1 MKEIKQIVE
10 LPLSVADNF
19 LRKNIINDIID
30 NLNLTEFKLF
40 LLIISHRDMLVYL
53 ESIKPN
59 QQFSFPIKKFKA
71 YYAKHFSRNEIKILV
86 DNLKEHKYIK
96 SIDLNT
102 NDEIIVSID
111 KNFDKL
117 KENDH
122 INYKIDLDLIKENN
136 VKFTTMKII
145 FLLNFH
151 KDLKLHRE
159 HLLDFL
165 GYKDKS
171 KIQRRK
177 AVSNI
182 KTIFEKLQ
190 ESELIADYDYHK
202 TEKYF
207 FTCKSLLK
215 EKKKEEEKEDDD
227 FDYEIAF

>member
-1 MKEIKQIVE
+1 MKENKNIVE
-10 LPLSVADNF
+10 LPLSVANNF

-40 LLIISHRDMLVYL
+40 LLIISHRDMLVHL
-53 ESIKPN
+53 KSIKEN
-59 QQFSFPIKKFKA
+59 QKFSFPTKKFKQ
-71 YYAKHFSRNEIKILV
+71 YYSKHFSRNEIKSLV

-96 SIDLNT
+96 SIDLNA
-102 NDEIIVSID
+102 NNELVVSID
-111 KNFDKL
+111 KKFDAL
-117 KENDH
+117 KENDE
-122 INYKIDLDLIKENN
+122 INYKIDLDLIRENN
-136 VKFTTMKII
+136 VKFTAMKII

-151 KDLKLHRE
+151 KELKLHRE

-171 KIQRRK
+171 KEQRK
-177 AVSNI
+177 DAVKNI
-182 KTIFEKLQ
+182 KKVFKKLE

-215 EKKKEEEKEDDD
+215 ENQKNEDKEDDD
-227 FDYEIAF
+227 FDYVIAF

>member
-1 MKEIKQIVE
+1 MKENKQIVE
-10 LPLSVADNF
+10 LPLAVANNF
-19 LRKNIINDIID
+19 LRKNMIDDIID

-40 LLIISHRDMLVYL
+40 LLILSHRDMLVHL
-53 ESIKPN
+53 KSIKEN
-59 QQFSFPIKKFKA
+59 QKFSFPIKKFKQ
-71 YYAKHFSRNEIKILV
+71 YYSKHFSRNEIKSLV

-111 KNFDKL
+111 KKFDKL
-117 KENDH
+117 KENDEK
-122 INYKIDLDLIKENN
+122 NYKIDLDLIKENN

-215 EKKKEEEKEDDD
+215 GKQEKLDDD
-227 FDYEIAF
+227 FDYVIAF

>member
-1 MKEIKQIVE
+1 MKENKQIVE
-10 LPLSVADNF
+10 LPLSVANNF
-19 LRKNIINDIID
+19 LRKNIIDDIID
-30 NLNLTEFKLF
+30 TLNLTEFKLF
-40 LLIISHRDMLVYL
+40 LLILSHRDMLVHL
-53 ESIKPN
+53 KSIKEN
-59 QQFSFPIKKFKA
+59 QKFSFPIKKFKQ
-71 YYAKHFSRNEIKILV
+71 YYSKHFSRNEIKGLV

-96 SIDLNT
+96 DIALNA

-111 KNFDKL
+111 KKFDKL
-117 KENDH
+117 KENDE
-122 INYKIDLDLIKENN
+122 INYKIDLNLIKQNN

-171 KIQRRK
+171 KNQRRK

-190 ESELIADYDYHK
+190 ESELIADYDYHI
-202 TEKYF
+202 TEKYYF
-207 FTCKSLLK
+207 CCKSLLK
-215 EKKKEEEKEDDD
+215 NKSKDTSD
-227 FDYEIAF
+227 FNDLIAF

>member
-1 MKEIKQIVE
+1 
-10 LPLSVADNF
+10 
-19 LRKNIINDIID
+19 
-30 NLNLTEFKLF
+30 
-40 LLIISHRDMLVYL
+40 MLVYL

-59 QQFSFPIKKFKA
+59 QKFSFPIKKLKQ
-71 YYAKHFSRNEIKILV
+71 YYSKHFSRNEIKILV

-96 SIDLNT
+96 SIILNT

-111 KNFDKL
+111 KKFDKL
-117 KENDH
+117 KEDDE

-145 FLLNFH
+145 FLLNYH

-171 KIQRRK
+171 KEQRK
-177 AVSNI
+177 DAVKNI
-182 KTIFEKLQ
+182 KKIFKKLE

-215 EKKKEEEKEDDD
+215 EKKKEEKEDDD